1 MEALAKQREIEEIKK
16 KEEFNRQK
24 IEDEKQR
31 VKNALMDQLNSRR
44 QERAREVLYELLQ
57 RNIKKIGNDRI
68 EMLQKKEEDLDYDT
82 IMTYYQN
89 VLRREREAFEVTKNK
104 KVNDVE
110 IWSRAIKEEECIAMQ
125 QYCDEHGNDEMENIK
140 KAVEEKHAKEL
151 QTKKALESAS
161 DAFNSYKLN
170 LLEKRKEI
178 HR

>member
-1 MEALAKQREIEEIKK
+1 
-16 KEEFNRQK
+16 
-24 IEDEKQR
+24 
-31 VKNALMDQLNSRR
+31 MDQLNQTR

-57 RNIKKIGNDRI
+57 RNIKKVGNDRI
-68 EMLQKKEEDLDYDT
+68 EVLQKREEDLDYDQ
-82 IMTYYQN
+82 IMTFYQN
-89 VLRREREAFEVTKNK
+89 VLRRERESFEVLKNK

-140 KAVEEKHAKEL
+140 RAVEEKHSKEL

-161 DAFNSYKLN
+161 DAFKSYKHT

-178 HR
+178 HRQAQHKFSI